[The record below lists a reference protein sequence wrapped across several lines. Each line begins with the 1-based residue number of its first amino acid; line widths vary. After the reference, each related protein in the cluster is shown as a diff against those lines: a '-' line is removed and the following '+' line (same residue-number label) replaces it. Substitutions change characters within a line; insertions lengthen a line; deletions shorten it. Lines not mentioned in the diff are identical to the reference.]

1 MLKRKVSNDK
11 AFAALA
17 DGQDFSSTTKSPR
30 FKVKYRVPEPL
41 ITHPLHLPLPKQ
53 FDSLNAYLDSFIQL
67 DDNEDTT
74 IEKAEAKALHEASIR
89 DRITLAR
96 QRGWLED
103 YVNPAATRKQSEPPT
118 AQTRHDVML
127 KHVVN
132 FSGLM
137 AQERR
142 GNISRAKKIALM
154 VQQHFK
160 KLEGTD
166 EKELKAEEKRIR
178 RLAKTTAQ
186 EVRKKWKLAEKVF
199 ESPGSR

>member
-1 MLKRKVSNDK
+1 VLKRKVSNDK

-118 AQTRHDVML
+118 AQTRHDVSM
-127 KHVVN
+127 
-132 FSGLM
+132 
-137 AQERR
+137 
-142 GNISRAKKIALM
+142 
-154 VQQHFK
+154 
-160 KLEGTD
+160 
-166 EKELKAEEKRIR
+166 
-178 RLAKTTAQ
+178 
-186 EVRKKWKLAEKVF
+186 
-199 ESPGSR
+199 